1 MYSIEHDFRSGVA
14 SIVRDRDGAR
24 IPQDPRNADFAE
36 FLEWNAKRPDPLD
49 LTAIEVELPPPVKSP
64 EELAAEF
71 YAIDAESA
79 KRQPFWDALQ
89 AVFWLKLAQEQ
100 PETMEQ
106 LINLT
111 LQALGKDQTFRI
123 RKPKG

>member
-14 SIVRDRDGAR
+14 SIVRERDGAR

-36 FLEWNAKRPDPLD
+36 FVKWNADQAEPLD
-49 LTAIEVELPPPVKSP
+49 LSASVVELPPVKSP

-71 YAIDAESA
+71 YAIDSEAT

-89 AVFWLKLAQEQ
+89 AAFWLRMSQEQ
-100 PETMEQ
+100 PEQ
-106 LINLT
+106 LEEMINQT
-111 LQALGKDQTFRI
+111 LQALGKDQKFQI
-123 RKPKG
+123 RKSKG